1 MRKLLLISAG
11 ICMWAVA
18 SGQTLSP
25 QVFANAGTTM
35 TGPNGALDFTIGEV
49 VTSSLTSGSDALTQG
64 FQQPNI
70 VIVGVEN
77 FIDVY
82 TINLYPNP
90 VQQFVTIET
99 NSVEELQAKI
109 YNAHGQLV
117 IDGKVFTQKAVL
129 NLEAIADGPY
139 FLHVTRLNGEPVK
152 NFSLI
157 KTATN

>member
-1 MRKLLLISAG
+1 
-11 ICMWAVA
+11 MWAVA

-25 QVFANAGTTM
+25 EVFASAGTSM
-35 TGPNGALDFTIGEV
+35 IGANGGLEFTIGEV
-49 VTSSLTSGSDALTQG
+49 VTTTLPSGGGSLTQG

-70 VIVGVEN
+70 ILVGVEE

-99 NSVEELQAKI
+99 NSDEELQAKI

-117 IDGKVFTQKAVL
+117 IDHKVFTQKAVL
-129 NLEAIADGPY
+129 NLDGIADGPY
-139 FLHVTRLNGEPVK
+139 FLHITRLSGEAVK
-152 NFSLI
+152 NFSII